1 MKKFFRWLRNLLW
14 RHKLLS
20 LVCFLAFVV
29 IVILMYIFFSV
40 FLGSNGKYGNRLEG
54 IEKVKLTSKDFKK
67 VEDWIKDTK
76 TVESTSIRLVG
87 RIIYVDIIFNKD
99 ADLSGA
105 KGLASGV
112 LNKFED
118 DEKEFYDFEFV
129 LSQNKENGFKTI
141 GTKSPKIKD
150 ISWIKN

>member
-1 MKKFFRWLRNLLW
+1 MKRFFRWLRGLLW

-20 LVCFLAFVV
+20 LVCFLALVV

-54 IEKVKLTSKDFKK
+54 IEKVKLTNKDFDK

-76 TVESTSIRLVG
+76 TVESASIRLVG

-99 ADLSGA
+99 ADKNGA
-105 KGLASGV
+105 KSLAGGT

-118 DEKEFYDFEFV
+118 DETAFYDFEFI
-129 LSQNKENGFKTI
+129 LSQNKDDGFKLV
-141 GTKSPKIKD
+141 GTKSPKIND